1 MVKTVD
7 IKNVEWQPHPNAK
20 CIKTYLKPFLTV
32 ADDLNLRT
40 SLMKVEPGGMIPP
53 HTHETLEFFYF
64 LEGEGIMI
72 KGDLEEKTAPGH
84 AVNIPLG
91 VTHGLRNETKH
102 DLIFISCFAPGD
114 KK

>member
-7 IKNVEWQPHPNAK
+7 IKNVEWMPHSNTK
-20 CIKTYLKPFLTV
+20 CVKTFFKPLLTP
-32 ADDLNLRT
+32 ADDPNLRT
-40 SLMKVEPGGMIPP
+40 ALMKVEPGGMIPA

-72 KGDLEEKTAPGH
+72 KGAGEEKTAPGQ

-91 VTHGLRNETKH
+91 ITHGLKNETLH
-102 DLIFISCFAPGD
+102 DLLFISCFAPGN
-114 KK
+114 K